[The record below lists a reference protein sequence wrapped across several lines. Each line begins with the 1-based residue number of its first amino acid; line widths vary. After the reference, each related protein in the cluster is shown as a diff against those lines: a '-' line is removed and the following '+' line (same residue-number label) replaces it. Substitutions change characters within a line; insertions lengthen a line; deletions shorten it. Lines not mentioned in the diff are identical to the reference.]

1 MPSTRGSTYVAVA
14 AETVAARVKRDM
26 RPAAVDACRRMQE
39 MSADAYEENTWVRP
53 TSSSSDAATASGM
66 RTAVVSHRYMLRS
79 MRR

>member
-1 MPSTRGSTYVAVA
+1 MPSTRGSSSAV
-14 AETVAARVKRDM
+14 ETVAARVKRDM

-53 TSSSSDAATASGM
+53 TSASSSSSPAPASGM

>member
-1 MPSTRGSTYVAVA
+1 MPSTRGSSVAD
-14 AETVAARVKRDM
+14 ETDAARVKRDM

-53 TSSSSDAATASGM
+53 TSSSDATNASGM

>member
-1 MPSTRGSTYVAVA
+1 MPSTRGSSVA

-39 MSADAYEENTWVRP
+39 MSEDAYEENTWVRP
-53 TSSSSDAATASGM
+53 TSASSSTPTPASGM

>member
-1 MPSTRGSTYVAVA
+1 MPSTRGSSFA
-14 AETVAARVKRDM
+14 AESVAARVKRDM

-39 MSADAYEENTWVRP
+39 MSADAYEEDTFVRP
-53 TSSSSDAATASGM
+53 SSSSSSSSAAAASGM